1 MILSSSFLQ
10 VIKILKSNNK
20 IISVENT
27 DGKFRIVLSHKT
39 NDVRKFISKYYFAYD
54 SLIGVKHANAFF
66 TSLELVK
73 HISFLASYSTSFFGD
88 VMIDVDVSKP
98 QFNYILTQI

>member
-10 VIKILKSNNK
+10 VIKTLKANNK
-20 IISVENT
+20 ISSVENT

-39 NDVRKFISKYYFAYD
+39 NDVRKFISKYYLAYD
-54 SLIGVKHANAFF
+54 SLIGVKHTNAFF

-73 HISFLASYSTSFFGD
+73 HIGFLVSHSTSFFGD
-88 VMIDVDVSKP
+88 VMVDVNVSKA